1 MNCSRAQGLISCVI
15 DGAATE
21 HQRRLLDFHLLGC
34 PACRKA
40 YRMSVDLSGLTRE
53 LPDPSPPEDLEVAVR
68 SMLAASSRTPDR
80 SRRIRASLLTVPA
93 VAALIV
99 LAMTVSPFSPENS
112 QVARPDGFSQVS
124 VSLKSDQE
132 HASAKSRVRTAPL
145 SSYSRQASLIS
156 F

>member
-40 YRMSVDLSGLTRE
+40 YRMSVDLSGLTMK
-53 LPDPSPPEDLEVAVR
+53 LPDPSPPEDLEAAVR
-68 SMLAASSRTPDR
+68 SMLAAAERTPDR

-99 LAMTVSPFSPENS
+99 LAMTVSPFSRES
-112 QVARPDGFSQVS
+112 SRVSRPGDFSLVS
-124 VSLKSDQE
+124 VSMKSGQE
-132 HASAKSRVRTAPL
+132 HVSSKSRVRTAPL